1 MEWKVGVGV
10 KRKLS
15 PSLLSDLPGRRN
27 RSEKKRMRRGRR
39 IGLGPR
45 PKEKSIC
52 FQIQREINCKEQL
65 PTGKSLPSSSAY
77 Y

>member
-10 KRKLS
+10 KRKPSL
-15 PSLLSDLPGRRN
+15 SLLSDLPSHRN

-45 PKEKSIC
+45 PKEKLIC
-52 FQIQREINCKEQL
+52 FQNQREINCKEHL
-65 PTGKSLPSSSAY
+65 PMGKSLPSSSASD
-77 Y
+77 